1 MMFGN
6 SHQGIT
12 YQSEICCK
20 MIGQHQIAQQ
30 YCQPVSVTVVPLFFW
45 LFVSCL
51 NKTYAGRPRNRV
63 FERICSHNQV
73 FS

>member
-6 SHQGIT
+6 SHQDVT

-20 MIGQHQIAQQ
+20 MIRQHQIAQQ
-30 YCQPVSVTVVPLFFW
+30 YSQPVSLTVVALIFL

-51 NKTYAGRPRNRV
+51 NKTYAGRPRNLV
-63 FERICSHNQV
+63 F
-73 FS
+73 